1 MVTANSTQ
9 IQPET
14 LARELVDV
22 ASERKASD
30 IVLLDLRGVS
40 IIADFFVICSGSSER
55 QINALSQALIERAD
69 EMGVPTRRI
78 EGTSASGWVL
88 IDFLDVMVHIFAPEQ
103 RAFYKLD
110 ELWKEAKPLL
120 LIQ

>member
-1 MVTANSTQ
+1 MVTADSTQ

-55 QINALSQALIERAD
+55 QINALSQALVERAD

-78 EGTSASGWVL
+78 EGSSASGWVL